1 MCQVYLLGPSGAEKL
16 FTSGR
21 SGAKEAP
28 WINKGAKY
36 EFLLYAGT
44 DHKTVLAR
52 VTVTKE

>member
-1 MCQVYLLGPSGAEKL
+1 VSTAHVEKP
-16 FTSGR
+16 FTAGR

-28 WINKGAKY
+28 WIHKGARY